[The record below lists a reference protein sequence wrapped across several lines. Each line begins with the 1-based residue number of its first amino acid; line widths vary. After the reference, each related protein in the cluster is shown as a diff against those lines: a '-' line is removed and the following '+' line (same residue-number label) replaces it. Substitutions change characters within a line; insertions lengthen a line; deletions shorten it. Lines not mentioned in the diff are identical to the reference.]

1 MFTLS
6 QITELLGWASII
18 NIAFLLVVF
27 FALTVMKNT
36 ITSIHSKMFG
46 LSKSELRL
54 IYFKYLAT
62 YKILTV
68 VFFIAPYLALKFMG
82 Q

>member
-18 NIAFLLVVF
+18 NIAFLSVAF
-27 FALTVMKNT
+27 FALTVMKKT

-46 LSKSELRL
+46 LSKSQLHL
-54 IYFKYLAT
+54 IYFQYMAN
-62 YKILTV
+62 YKTLTV